1 MYAIEKNEMVI
12 TIALQPDVNREF
24 KMKLIKECE
33 KMAASLTGTEENRDV
48 KDR

>member
-1 MYAIEKNEMVI
+1 MYVIEKDEMVI
-12 TIALQPDVNREF
+12 TIALQPDTGREF

-33 KMAASLTGTEENRDV
+33 KMAASLTGMEENRNV